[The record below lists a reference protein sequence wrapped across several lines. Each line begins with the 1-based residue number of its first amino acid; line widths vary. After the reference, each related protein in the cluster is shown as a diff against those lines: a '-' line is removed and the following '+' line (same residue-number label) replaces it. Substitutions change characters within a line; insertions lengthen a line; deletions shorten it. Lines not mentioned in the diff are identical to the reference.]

1 MAPVLIKRYQNDKLY
16 ITSGNTEPAGYI
28 SLKDLV
34 IIVQKGKD
42 VKVID
47 PKGIDI
53 TDVVLKSALVHVKI
67 DKTTLLELLRAE

>member
-16 ITSGNTEPAGYI
+16 ITSGNTEPVGYI
-28 SLKDLV
+28 TLKDLV

-53 TDVVLKSALVHVKI
+53 TDVVLKSALVHIKI